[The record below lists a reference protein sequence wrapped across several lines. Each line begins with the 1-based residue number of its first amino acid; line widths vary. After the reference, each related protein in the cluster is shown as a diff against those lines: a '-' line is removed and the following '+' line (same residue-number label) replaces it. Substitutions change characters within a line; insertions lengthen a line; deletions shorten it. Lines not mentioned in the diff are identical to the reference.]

1 MALSNYSSTIIG
13 SCRNVKTYSARPQEL
28 EREWFVVDAQGQTLG
43 RLATR
48 IATVLR
54 GKHKPIYTPH
64 VDCGDY
70 VIVVNADKINVTG
83 QKPDQKI
90 YYRHTGYPGGLR
102 SVTLRQRMRT
112 YPERVIESAVRGML
126 PKNRLGRKMFKKLK
140 VYAGPDHPHQAQQP
154 KPLDT

>member
-1 MALSNYSSTIIG
+1 MKTI
-13 SCRNVKTYSARPQEL
+13 SAKPHEV
-28 EREWFVVDAQGQTLG
+28 EREWFVVDAQNQTLG

-70 VIVVNADKINVTG
+70 VIVVNADKIHVTG

-102 SVTLRQRMRT
+102 QVTLRQRLQT
-112 YPERVIESAVRGML
+112 YPERVVESAVRGML

-154 KPLDT
+154 KPLDV